1 MLRSLALVA
10 ILCLAGCASKPAP
23 VPYAR
28 AFPDDAPRGE
38 TLNIQVFQRETSI
51 LLTNTTARAFGPC
64 TLWLNMRFSR
74 PLPSLAVGQTVEIP
88 LKDFRDEFQDE
99 FRGGGFF
106 ASDVP
111 ERLVSA
117 HLQPG
122 SDQDPNAA
130 MLGLVVVV
138 NPSE

>member
-1 MLRSLALVA
+1 MLRSFALVA

-28 AFPDDAPRGE
+28 AFPDDAPRAE
-38 TLNIQVFQRETSI
+38 TLNIQIFQRETSV
-51 LLTNTTARAFGPC
+51 LLTNTTARAFGPS

-74 PLPSLAVGQTVEIP
+74 PLPALAVGQTVELP
-88 LKDFRDEFQDE
+88 LKEFRDEFQDE

-106 ASDVP
+106 ASEVP

-122 SDQDPNAA
+122 SDQNPGAPL
-130 MLGLVVVV
+130 LGLVVVV
-138 NPSE
+138 NPAE